1 MWCVLY
7 RSFRSFQSLHSL
19 YLFFDWDNLMTPLN
33 LYPKEITRVIFF
45 ESIATF
51 GSFHLIYLF
60 LSPNKKKP
68 GCARKTR
75 VYVCEM
81 WWDGISHWDYL
92 APLPFNCFSKQNRP
106 NYSAKRVKTR
116 EKLLFWP
123 KNSRKSWHFQQKN
136 EHSTKKLNIC
146 FQKMNILLISFW
158 KISNIYFGK
167 YLTLR
172 FTSFVPFVTSILFEK
187 IKHIV
192 RSLNSF
198 APSITVVGIAA
209 RSKIINISFAH
220 FDRSIA
226 LVKDLH

>member
-75 VYVCEM
+75 VYVCV
-81 WWDGISHWDYL
+81 GPATFSRSSYL
-92 APLPFNCFSKQNRP
+92 QCILLARPLFSKENDCK
-106 NYSAKRVKTR
+106 KRKNPGFLSVLVQKV
-116 EKLLFWP
+116 EKKWTFWP
-123 KNSRKSWHFQQKN
+123 KNWTFERKNLRKCELQI
-136 EHSTKKLNIC
+136 KKLNKNS
-146 FQKMNILLISFW
+146 QKLNIS
-158 KISNIYFGK
+158 
-167 YLTLR
+167 LR
-172 FTSFVPFVTSILFEK
+172 FI
-187 IKHIV
+187 
-192 RSLNSF
+192 
-198 APSITVVGIAA
+198 
-209 RSKIINISFAH
+209 SKI
-220 FDRSIA
+220 
-226 LVKDLH
+226 